1 MDELGV
7 YVIRVYRRDTAGMA
21 GIVESVSSGEQ
32 APFHTTEE
40 LWRALPDLPSP
51 RRNFL
56 DSKLNEGGG
65 TCSG

>member
-7 YVIRVYRRDTAGMA
+7 YVVRVYRRDAAGMA
-21 GIVESVSSGEQ
+21 GVVESVRSGEQ

-40 LWRALPDLPSP
+40 LWRALHDLPSS

-56 DSKLNEGGG
+56 DGKPNNGGR
-65 TCSG
+65 T